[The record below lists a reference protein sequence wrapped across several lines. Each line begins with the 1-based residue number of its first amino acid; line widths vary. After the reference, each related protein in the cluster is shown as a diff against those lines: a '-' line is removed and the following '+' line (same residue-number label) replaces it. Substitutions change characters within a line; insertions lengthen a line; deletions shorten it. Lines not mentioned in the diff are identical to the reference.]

1 LAIILWVARPSGPI
15 DLRWDGAVYYLLGTS
30 VAHGLGYTIPSEA
43 GSPEAVQYP
52 PLLPAFIALHQLAL
66 RTTDFAGC
74 GSVAAK
80 IVRGRLFRIR
90 SRDICHFSEVS
101 PSSICVG
108 CHSDMFCSLRD
119 DFLFRLARC
128 GASVHLTQHVFC
140 TCRWQ
145 QFATGAIMIARSELF
160 CARHGR
166 LSAANR

>member
-1 LAIILWVARPSGPI
+1 LASILWVPQPSGPI
-15 DLRWDGAVYYLLGTS
+15 DLRWDGAVYYLLGNS

-80 IVRGRLFRIR
+80 IMRGRLFRIR

-108 CHSDMFCSLRD
+108 CHSDMFAHSETIFFSDLLDAELPFILLSMLFVLVAGNSSLPE
-119 DFLFRLARC
+119 
-128 GASVHLTQHVFC
+128 
-140 TCRWQ
+140 
-145 QFATGAIMIARSELF
+145 RS
-160 CARHGR
+160 
-166 LSAANR
+166 